1 MPPPPVSPAL
11 VPARRL
17 TIHLT
22 LADHFHEQGH
32 TRHTPLGTELLLR
45 AHRAGMA
52 GATTVHGVEG
62 FGHSHKIHRQP
73 VWGLVDRA
81 PIIVMIIDT
90 SDRIDAFIA
99 ANRELF
105 RECLATVS
113 ELKMVPRPAGVH
125 HPRRRRG

>member
-1 MPPPPVSPAL
+1 MPPPLIPG
-11 VPARRL
+11 RRL

-22 LADHFHEQGH
+22 LADHFHEHGH

-52 GATTVHGVEG
+52 GATTVHGLEG
-62 FGHSHKIHRQP
+62 FGYSKKIHRQP

-81 PIIVMIIDT
+81 PIIVMIVDT
-90 SDRIDAFIA
+90 ADRIDAFIG

-113 ELKMVPRPAGVH
+113 DLQMVPRPRGAH
-125 HPRRRRG
+125 HPSRRSK